1 MKINYNNKNI
11 ELDFELSKVEKDNFS
26 LYNILNE
33 LIINGIVQPFNGKY
47 VIDFEH
53 FNSFNSID
61 EFSYT
66 KLNFPDYYKFDIYL
80 SHSGS
85 GLADVNLK
93 LKYSFQNFSHG
104 DGSGEIIYNRED
116 RTGLSLNNKGLSNL
130 LSYSQYKLIS
140 QVDLFNESQFSN
152 IQQRYK
158 AIAKI
163 QELAINASSTM
174 SKTLKETIF
183 HTLKDIDIRIKK
195 IDENVFKFEPISNKI
210 NSEIFNDKITNNG
223 IRNIVKYIDGDVQNK
238 VILSDGDDKKLKETI
253 TEIKD
258 YKTVNSEELIEIN
271 EKLTKFW
278 DIDVVNLD
286 GFSDRVIELGVYKPK
301 FYPFIQPH
309 KNIWIPGIVID
320 DKKEGQR
327 IITINNFDELS
338 EIKAKY
344 ADAIGNNKKSV
355 NVKETAIDV
364 ISLES
369 IIDNAEKQLNSPMS
383 PVTKKEDETKK
394 PLDKRVLIISEN
406 TDVLDYG
413 NTVFFEDV
421 EYNFAP
427 INNLKNNITLKEHQK
442 NGISWL
448 QTMSNFDNNEGVL
461 LADDMG
467 LGKTLQVL
475 YFIEWYTKN
484 RSKKP
489 ILIAAPVSL
498 LENWENEYE
507 KFFNNTQCNINTLW
521 GESVYDYI
529 DETDALKTQ
538 LNFKSSNIYL
548 TTYETLRRHQITLG
562 VVDWGLLILDEVQKI
577 KTPGTLV
584 TNAAKAMKSDFKT
597 AMTGTPVEN
606 SLMDLWCI
614 IDFCRP
620 GLLFSAKDFSNKYI
634 KPQSD
639 SGTDL
644 DLLSNTLRQSIGST
658 LMRRLKEDVAKELPK
673 KIVKKYPVIMKQVQ
687 FDVYSNET
695 KRLQENP
702 SDMLSGILKLK
713 SISNHPYLKTHQL
726 ENIPTDELINTSV
739 KLEKSVQIIK
749 SVKEKNEKCIIFTE
763 DKAMQRLVRRVIN
776 DNFNIN
782 PSIING
788 DTPSRKST
796 SDRMK
801 LSRQQEVDKFQNK
814 EGFNIII
821 MSPLSAG
828 VGLNVTGA
836 NHVIH
841 YSRHWNPAKEQQATD
856 RVYRIGQTKDVFIH
870 YPLAVSPDESITFDK
885 SLDNLLIHKESQSRR
900 TLFPSAD
907 ITRTELKDE
916 LIFAVDRE
924 NNEIGI
930 STINGLDNLKPLM
943 FEAAVALLLE
953 SEFEGSAVL
962 TPKTN
967 DKGADVLFFGKQNLL
982 IQVKQSKAHLG
993 ISSGQEIIYAL
1004 KEYRKE
1010 YRKIF
1015 IPYIIT
1021 NSFLN
1026 NAAIESAR
1034 VNDVLCM
1041 DRVALSGLINKF
1053 PLTISKIEE
1062 KFESDRKGLHL

>member
-11 ELDFELSKVEKDNFS
+11 ELDFELLKVEKDNFS

-33 LIINGIVQPFNGKY
+33 LIINGIVYPLNGKH
-47 VIDFEH
+47 VVDFEH
-53 FNSFNSID
+53 FNSFDNID
-61 EFSYT
+61 EFSYRE
-66 KLNFPDYYKFDIYL
+66 LGFPDYYKFDIYL
-80 SHSGS
+80 SHQGS
-85 GLADVNLK
+85 GLADSSLK
-93 LKYSFQNFSHG
+93 LNYSFQNFSHG
-104 DGSGEIIYNRED
+104 DGAGEIIYHKQD
-116 RTGLSLNNKGLSNL
+116 RTGLKLKNNNGLSNL
-130 LSYSQYKLIS
+130 LSYSQFRLIN
-140 QVDLFNESQFSN
+140 QVDLFNESKFSN

-158 AIAKI
+158 AVAEI
-163 QELAINASSTM
+163 QELAIKAFSTM
-174 SKTLKETIF
+174 SKILKETVF

-195 IDENVFKFEPISNKI
+195 IDDNVFKFEPISNEI
-210 NSEIFNDKITNNG
+210 NSKIFNDKIINKG
-223 IRNIVKYIDGDVQNK
+223 IRDIVNYKNGDVQNK
-238 VILSDGDDKKLKETI
+238 VILSDGDDNKLKESI
-253 TEIKD
+253 TKIKD
-258 YKTVNSEELIEIN
+258 CKTVNSEELIKIN
-271 EKLTKFW
+271 EELTKFW

-309 KNIWIPGIVID
+309 KNVWIPGIVID

-327 IITINNFDELS
+327 RITINNFDELS
-338 EIKAKY
+338 EIKAKH
-344 ADAIGNNKKSV
+344 ADAKCNNKDDVYFKDT
-355 NVKETAIDV
+355 NID
-364 ISLES
+364 IASLES

-413 NTVFFEDV
+413 NRVVFEDV
-421 EYNFAP
+421 EYNFSP
-427 INNLKNNITLKEHQK
+427 INNLKKNISLKEHQK

-448 QTMSNFDNNEGVL
+448 QTMSNFDNNDGVL

-475 YFIEWYTKN
+475 YFIQWYAKY

-489 ILIAAPVSL
+489 ILIVAPVSL

-507 KFFNNTQCNINTLW
+507 KFFNNKECSINTLW

-538 LNFKSSNIYL
+538 LNFKSSSIYL

-584 TNAAKAMKSDFKT
+584 TNAAKAMKSDFKI

-639 SGTDL
+639 SHIDL
-644 DLLSNTLRQSIGST
+644 NLLSYTLRQSIGST

-673 KIVKKYPVIMKQVQ
+673 KIIKKYPVMMSQVQ
-687 FDVYSNET
+687 FGIYSNET

-702 SDMLSGILKLK
+702 SDMMSGILKLR

-739 KLEKSVQIIK
+739 KLEKSVKIIK
-749 SVKEKNEKCIIFTE
+749 NVKEKNEKCIVFTE

-776 DNFNIN
+776 DNFSIN

-796 SDRMK
+796 SERMK

-814 EGFNIII
+814 EGFNVII

-870 YPLAVSPDESITFDK
+870 YPIAVSPDDSITFDK
-885 SLDNLLIHKESQSRR
+885 SLDNLLEHKENQSTR

-907 ITRTELKDE
+907 ISHTELKDD
-916 LIFAVDRE
+916 LTFIFDSD
-924 NNEIGI
+924 NNEMAI
-930 STINGLDNLKPLM
+930 STIQGLDNLKPLM

-953 SEFEGSAVL
+953 NEFEGSTVL

-967 DKGADVLFFGKQNLL
+967 DKGADVLFFGDQNFLV
-982 IQVKQSKAHLG
+982 QVKQSKTHLG
-993 ISSGQEIIYAL
+993 ISSGQEIVYAL
-1004 KEYRKE
+1004 KEYKKE
-1010 YRKIF
+1010 YGETF

-1034 VNDVLCM
+1034 INNVLCIN
-1041 DRVALSGLINKF
+1041 RVDLSGLINKF
-1053 PLTISKIEE
+1053 PLTISKIEV
-1062 KFESDRKGLHL
+1062 KFEAERKGLN

>member
-11 ELDFELSKVEKDNFS
+11 ELDFELLKVEKDNFS

-33 LIINGIVQPFNGKY
+33 LIINGIVYPLNGKH
-47 VIDFEH
+47 VVDFEH
-53 FNSFNSID
+53 FNSFDNID
-61 EFSYT
+61 EFSYRE
-66 KLNFPDYYKFDIYL
+66 LGFPDYYKFDIYL
-80 SHSGS
+80 SHQGS
-85 GLADVNLK
+85 GLADSSLK
-93 LKYSFQNFSHG
+93 LNYSFQNFSHG
-104 DGSGEIIYNRED
+104 DGAGEIIYHKQD
-116 RTGLSLNNKGLSNL
+116 RTGLKLKNNNGLSNL
-130 LSYSQYKLIS
+130 LSYSQFRLIN
-140 QVDLFNESQFSN
+140 QVDLFNESKFSN

-158 AIAKI
+158 AVAEI
-163 QELAINASSTM
+163 QELAIKAFSTM
-174 SKTLKETIF
+174 SKILKETVF

-195 IDENVFKFEPISNKI
+195 IDDNVFKFEPISNEI
-210 NSEIFNDKITNNG
+210 NSKIFNDKIINKG
-223 IRNIVKYIDGDVQNK
+223 IRDIVNYKNGDVQNK
-238 VILSDGDDKKLKETI
+238 VILSDGDDNKLKESI
-253 TEIKD
+253 TKIKD
-258 YKTVNSEELIEIN
+258 CKTVNSEELIKIN
-271 EKLTKFW
+271 EELTKFW

-309 KNIWIPGIVID
+309 KNVWIPGIVID

-327 IITINNFDELS
+327 RITINNFDELS
-338 EIKAKY
+338 EIKAKH
-344 ADAIGNNKKSV
+344 ADAKCNNKDDVYFKDT
-355 NVKETAIDV
+355 NID
-364 ISLES
+364 IASLES

-413 NTVFFEDV
+413 NRVVFEDV
-421 EYNFAP
+421 EYNFSP
-427 INNLKNNITLKEHQK
+427 INNLKKNISLKEHQK

-448 QTMSNFDNNEGVL
+448 QTMSNFDNNDGVL

-475 YFIEWYTKN
+475 YFIEWYAKY

-489 ILIAAPVSL
+489 ILIVAPVSL

-507 KFFNNTQCNINTLW
+507 KFFNNKECSINTLW

-538 LNFKSSNIYL
+538 LNFKSSSIYL

-584 TNAAKAMKSDFKT
+584 TNAAKAMKSDFKI

-639 SGTDL
+639 SHIDL
-644 DLLSNTLRQSIGST
+644 NLLSYTLRQSIGST

-673 KIVKKYPVIMKQVQ
+673 KIIKKYPVMMSQVQ
-687 FDVYSNET
+687 FGIYSNET

-702 SDMLSGILKLK
+702 SDMMSGILKLR

-739 KLEKSVQIIK
+739 KLEKSVKIIK
-749 SVKEKNEKCIIFTE
+749 NVKEKNEKCIVFTE

-776 DNFNIN
+776 DNFSIN

-796 SDRMK
+796 SERMK

-814 EGFNIII
+814 EGFNVII

-870 YPLAVSPDESITFDK
+870 YPIAVSPDDSITFDK
-885 SLDNLLIHKESQSRR
+885 SLDNLLEHKENQSTR

-907 ITRTELKDE
+907 ISHTELKDD
-916 LIFAVDRE
+916 LTFIFDSD
-924 NNEIGI
+924 NNEMAI
-930 STINGLDNLKPLM
+930 STIQGLDNLKPLM

-953 SEFEGSAVL
+953 NEFEGSTVL

-967 DKGADVLFFGKQNLL
+967 DKGADVLFFGDQNFLV
-982 IQVKQSKAHLG
+982 QVKQSKTHLG
-993 ISSGQEIIYAL
+993 ISSGQEIVYAL
-1004 KEYRKE
+1004 KEYKKE
-1010 YRKIF
+1010 YGETF

-1034 VNDVLCM
+1034 INNVLCIN
-1041 DRVALSGLINKF
+1041 RVDLSGLINKF
-1053 PLTISKIEE
+1053 PLTISKIEV
-1062 KFESDRKGLHL
+1062 KFEAERKGLN

>member
-1 MKINYNNKNI
+1 MKIKYNNKNI
-11 ELDFELSKVEKDNFS
+11 ELDFDLLKIEKEDFS

-33 LIINGIVQPFNGKY
+33 LIINGILHSLNEKHI
-47 VIDFEH
+47 IDFEH
-53 FNSFNSID
+53 FTFPESID
-61 EFSYT
+61 EFSYS
-66 KLNFPDYYKFDIYL
+66 KLGFPDYYKFDIYL
-80 SHSGS
+80 SHLGS

-104 DGSGEIIYNRED
+104 DGSGEIIYNRQD
-116 RTGLSLNNKGLSNL
+116 RTGLRLKNNKGLSNL
-130 LSYSQYKLIS
+130 LSYSQFKLIN
-140 QVDLFNESQFSN
+140 QVDLFNESEFSN

-163 QELAINASSTM
+163 QDLAINASSTM
-174 SKTLKETIF
+174 SKILKETIF
-183 HTLKDIDIRIKK
+183 HTLEDIDIRIKQ

-210 NSEIFNDKITNNG
+210 NSEIFNNKITNNG
-223 IRNIVKYIDGDVQNK
+223 IRNIVKYIDGDIQNK
-238 VILSDGDDKKLKETI
+238 VILSDGDDDKLKETI
-253 TEIKD
+253 TIIKD

-271 EKLTKFW
+271 EKITKFW
-278 DIDVVNLD
+278 DIDIVNLD

-301 FYPFIQPH
+301 FYPFIQPY
-309 KNIWIPGIVID
+309 KNTWIPGIVVD

-327 IITINNFDELS
+327 RITINNFDELS
-338 EIKAKY
+338 ELKAKLS
-344 ADAIGNNKKSV
+344 DAKSNNKKDV
-355 NVKETAIDV
+355 DFKDTTIDV
-364 ISLES
+364 VNLEP
-369 IIDNAEKQLNSPMS
+369 IIDNAEKQLNSPMT
-383 PVTKKEDETKK
+383 PVTRKEHETKK

-406 TDVLDYG
+406 TDELDYG
-413 NTVFFEDV
+413 NTDVFEDI

-489 ILIAAPVSL
+489 ILIVAPVSL

-507 KFFNNTQCNINTLW
+507 KFFNNKECNINTLW
-521 GESVYDYI
+521 GECVYDYI

-538 LNFKSSNIYL
+538 LNFKSSSIYL

-584 TNAAKAMKSDFKT
+584 TNAAKAMKSDFKI

-673 KIVKKYPVIMKQVQ
+673 KITKKYPVKMKQVQ
-687 FDVYSNET
+687 FDIYSNET

-726 ENIPTDELINTSV
+726 ENIPTDELIDTSV
-739 KLEKSVQIIK
+739 KLEKSVEIIK
-749 SVKEKNEKCIIFTE
+749 SVKEKNEKCIVFTE
-763 DKAMQRLVRRVIN
+763 DKAMQRLIRRVISH
-776 DNFNIN
+776 NFDIN

-788 DTPSRKST
+788 DTPARKST

-814 EGFNIII
+814 DGFNVII

-870 YPLAVSPDESITFDK
+870 YPIAVSPDESDYTRC
-885 SLDNLLIHKESQSRR
+885 HAR
-900 TLFPSAD
+900 T
-907 ITRTELKDE
+907 K
-916 LIFAVDRE
+916 
-924 NNEIGI
+924 
-930 STINGLDNLKPLM
+930 
-943 FEAAVALLLE
+943 
-953 SEFEGSAVL
+953 
-962 TPKTN
+962 
-967 DKGADVLFFGKQNLL
+967 
-982 IQVKQSKAHLG
+982 
-993 ISSGQEIIYAL
+993 
-1004 KEYRKE
+1004 
-1010 YRKIF
+1010 
-1015 IPYIIT
+1015 
-1021 NSFLN
+1021 
-1026 NAAIESAR
+1026 
-1034 VNDVLCM
+1034 
-1041 DRVALSGLINKF
+1041 
-1053 PLTISKIEE
+1053 
-1062 KFESDRKGLHL
+1062 